1 MEYSVLSVIQH
12 PDYNADTVDNDIAL
26 LRIPTGEEEHNEY
39 RSANL
44 FDGDF
49 DGTRN
54 GRKISHNRG
63 SRGKNVRRG
72 KKSSNS
78 KFSSAC
84 LPEQG
89 EVLPEYDAAHCMIVG
104 WGKEKN
110 SHVYGTEVLHEAE
123 VGFLNLLKEYLGP
136 RSNSLLA
143 SFDDSCSLLK
153 IVKLGSFLRK
163 LCGSTFLEQLTI
175 QHL

>member
-1 MEYSVLSVIQH
+1 MYVDQQNKISAFWIVAISVFLQSVISLQGSEVEYSVLSVVQH

-26 LRIPTGEEEHNEY
+26 LRIPTGEEESNEF
-39 RSANL
+39 RSSNL
-44 FDGDF
+44 FESDF

-54 GRKISHNRG
+54 GRKINNHYQRG
-63 SRGKNVRRG
+63 GKNVRRG

-89 EVLPEYDAAHCMIVG
+89 EVLPEYESAHCMIVG

-123 VGFLNLLKEYLGP
+123 VQKFTN
-136 RSNSLLA
+136 
-143 SFDDSCSLLK
+143 
-153 IVKLGSFLRK
+153 
-163 LCGSTFLEQLTI
+163 
-175 QHL
+175 

>member
-1 MEYSVLSVIQH
+1 MAISVFLQSVISLQGSEVEYSVLSVVQH

-26 LRIPTGEEEHNEY
+26 LRIPTGEEESNEF
-39 RSANL
+39 RSSNL
-44 FDGDF
+44 FESDF

-54 GRKISHNRG
+54 GRKINNHYQRG
-63 SRGKNVRRG
+63 GKNVRRG

-89 EVLPEYDAAHCMIVG
+89 EVLPEYESAHCMIVG

-123 VGFLNLLKEYLGP
+123 VQKFTN
-136 RSNSLLA
+136 
-143 SFDDSCSLLK
+143 
-153 IVKLGSFLRK
+153 
-163 LCGSTFLEQLTI
+163 
-175 QHL
+175 

>member
-1 MEYSVLSVIQH
+1 LAVVQH

-26 LRIPTGEEEHNEY
+26 LRIPTGEEDNNEF
-39 RSANL
+39 RSTNL
-44 FDGDF
+44 FESDF

-54 GRKISHNRG
+54 GRKINHGGRG
-63 SRGKNVRRG
+63 RAKSARKS

-89 EVLPEYDAAHCMIVG
+89 EALPEYDAAHCTIVG

-123 VGFLNLLKEYLGP
+123 VSPRFKILNGKMEEKKLQRQTFSCMFEAFQFEHFFPFENGP
-136 RSNSLLA
+136 VISS
-143 SFDDSCSLLK
+143 
-153 IVKLGSFLRK
+153 G
-163 LCGSTFLEQLTI
+163 
-175 QHL
+175 